1 MMGNES
7 KQLVHDLYNNLVQS
21 STGKEMEDIKEVLLK
36 VYKRL
41 NDSKENPPLINRL
54 INFIYF
60 KAITE
65 KLTFSEEQDEL
76 IRQLSSIG
84 QRAGLNGSYRA
95 NYGDKSQF

>member
-1 MMGNES
+1 MRNES
-7 KQLVHDLYNNLVQS
+7 KRLVHDLYNNLVQS
-21 STGKEMEDIKEVLLK
+21 NTGKEMEDIKEVLLK

-60 KAITE
+60 KAFTE

-76 IRQLSSIG
+76 IRQLSGIG
-84 QRAGLNGSYRA
+84 QKAGLNGSYRA